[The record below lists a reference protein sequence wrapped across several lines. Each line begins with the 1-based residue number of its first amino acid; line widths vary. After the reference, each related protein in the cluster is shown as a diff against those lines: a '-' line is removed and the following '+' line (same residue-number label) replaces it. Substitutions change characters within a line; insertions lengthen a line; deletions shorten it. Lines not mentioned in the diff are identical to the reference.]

1 MIKSIWLK
9 EYIKLKKILVILL
22 LIHIAVSVY
31 YFITLRG
38 GFEMITPVQ
47 IWSDIIAKNS
57 IFFYRY
63 EAVFYG
69 TAITLGVFQ
78 FLPEVIKRSFRISC
92 HLPMNEYIMVASTI
106 SFSII
111 FLTLLF
117 VIDTVLICIV
127 SSLFFPY
134 DIYSLIPKVMLYWYL
149 EAILIYMI
157 ASILT
162 LEPLWK
168 NKIRIAI
175 LIVGIVTLV
184 DVSVYKTDIYYVLI
198 VVGIVL
204 ISIPIIYYPAIRFRK
219 GVM

>member
-9 EYIKLKKILVILL
+9 EYIKLKKILIILL
-22 LIHIAVSVY
+22 LIHMVVALY

-38 GFEMITPVQ
+38 GFEMVTPVQ
-47 IWSDIIAKNS
+47 IWLDIVAKNS
-57 IFFYRY
+57 IYFYRY
-63 EAVFYG
+63 EVVFYG
-69 TAITLGVFQ
+69 TAIALGVFQ
-78 FLPEVIKRSFRISC
+78 FLPEVIKRCFRISC
-92 HLPMNEYIMVASTI
+92 HLPMNEYLMTASMI
-106 SFSII
+106 SFSIL
-111 FLTLLF
+111 FLTLLL
-117 VIDTVLICIV
+117 VIDTVLISVV

-149 EAILIYMI
+149 ESVLVYMI

-168 NKIRIAI
+168 NKIKIAV
-175 LIVGIVTLV
+175 LIVGIVTLI
-184 DVSVYKTDIYYVLI
+184 DVTVYKTDIYYLFIIMAI
-198 VVGIVL
+198 VI